1 MKIQNSS
8 FSYIGDV
15 NIKNQPHGK
24 GKIVWSSGESYEGD
38 FKNGQLDGFGEMRWT
53 DGTYQ
58 RGEFKNSEAHGVS
71 EWIDDGEVYYGRYD
85 NGLLLDYIEKDEYD
99 ARLRELRV
107 NDTGAGL
114 SAGAQTDGSLGK
126 NTQKSDTFPDISS
139 KNGDST
145 AKNSQNA
152 SSSAIYSSKGAQGD
166 NSAKNGEYDKGY
178 KAGYRE
184 GWEKR
189 DKDLDNDKTFILA
202 RIEGRRLGEK
212 DGYKKGYD
220 EGYKKGKEEE
230 KQAHSGE
237 KTYIDGRIEGRK
249 LGEKDGYKQ
258 GYDEGYKKGY
268 DEGYEKAKKEFSGGA
283 GTSSSLLDKMK
294 ELGESI
300 GYKKGYDEG
309 YKRGKESTGSSSS
322 YSSASSYSN
331 SATSSRKRNG
341 PSGLA
346 DKDAHDPCLNYKPD
360 GKVASFKSLYTYKG
374 EYFYDPVGVYGGY
387 NNVPHGR
394 GKYYDD
400 NGNVVIDG
408 FFVNGAQEGY
418 GWKKDEDGSIYEGYF
433 SDGLKHGLGRLVEK
447 DGTVTEGI
455 FIKGKIDHGFI
466 KQTLKNGTIF
476 EGYVAFDMYVW
487 DHGRVTYP
495 NGGVFEGRFGH
506 YPYKGWQDGT
516 YKIGSKTYE
525 GSWSGD
531 FVASRVTLTEYG
543 RKTEV
548 KAGKI

>member
-58 RGEFKNSEAHGVS
+58 RGEFKNGEAHGVS

-85 NGLLLDYIEKDEYD
+85 SGLLLDYIEKDEYD

-114 SAGAQTDGSLGK
+114 STGAQTGGSLGK
-126 NTQKSDTFPDISS
+126 NAQKSDTFPDISS

-166 NSAKNGEYDKGY
+166 NGAKNGEYDKGY

-189 DKDLDNDKTFILA
+189 DKDLDNDKTFIL
-202 RIEGRRLGEK
+202 
-212 DGYKKGYD
+212 
-220 EGYKKGKEEE
+220 
-230 KQAHSGE
+230 
-237 KTYIDGRIEGRK
+237 GRIEGRK
-249 LGEKDGYKQ
+249 LGEKD
-258 GYDEGYKKGY
+258 GYKKGY

-309 YKRGKESTGSSSS
+309 YKKGKESTGSSSS
-322 YSSASSYSN
+322 YSSASAYSN

-346 DKDAHDPCLNYKPD
+346 DKDVYDPCLNYKPD

-374 EYFYDPVGVYGGY
+374 EYFYDPVGVHGGY

-466 KQTLKNGTIF
+466 KQTLKNGTVF

>member
-1 MKIQNSS
+1 MRIQTEK
-8 FSYIGDV
+8 FVYIGDV
-15 NIKNQPHGK
+15 NEKRQPHGK
-24 GKIVWSSGESYEGD
+24 GNIVWAEGDSYEGE
-38 FKNGQLDGFGEMRWT
+38 FKDGRLNGFGTMRWT

-58 RGEFKNSEAHGVS
+58 TGEWKNGEANGVS
-71 EWIDDGEVYYGRYD
+71 EWLEDGEVLRGKFE
-85 NGLLLDYIEKDEYD
+85 NGILIEYISDDEYN
-99 ARLRELRV
+99 ARVRELNGV
-107 NDTGAGL
+107 
-114 SAGAQTDGSLGK
+114 SAPRTATSENGK
-126 NTQKSDTFPDISS
+126 KDAKSDTSP
-139 KNGDST
+139 N
-145 AKNSQNA
+145 N
-152 SSSAIYSSKGAQGD
+152 SKGIGTSTSKDTTVKSD
-166 NSAKNGEYDKGY
+166 NSEYDKGY
-178 KAGYRE
+178 KAGHKD
-184 GWEKR
+184 GWAKR
-189 DKDLDNDKTFILA
+189 DKDLDTDKTFILG
-202 RIEGRRLGEK
+202 RIEGRKLGEK

-237 KTYIDGRIEGRK
+237 KTYIDGRIEGRQ
-249 LGEKDGYKQ
+249 LGEKD
-258 GYDEGYKKGY
+258 GYKKGY

-309 YKRGKESTGSSSS
+309 YKKGKESAGSSSS
-322 YSSASSYSN
+322 YSSASAYSN

-374 EYFYDPVGVYGGY
+374 EYFYDPVGVHGGY

-466 KQTLKNGTIF
+466 KQTLKNGTVF

-543 RKTEV
+543 RKTEI

>member
-58 RGEFKNSEAHGVS
+58 RGEFKNGEAHGVS
-71 EWIDDGEVYYGRYD
+71 EWIDDSEAYYGRYD
-85 NGLLLDYIEKDEYD
+85 NGVLLDYIEKDEYD

-107 NDTGAGL
+107 NATGAGL
-114 SAGAQTDGSLGK
+114 SAGAQTGGSLGK

-152 SSSAIYSSKGAQGD
+152 SSSAAYSSKGAQGD

-184 GWEKR
+184 GWERR
-189 DKDLDNDKTFILA
+189 DKDLDNDKTFILG

-237 KTYIDGRIEGRK
+237 KTYIDGRIEGRQ
-249 LGEKDGYKQ
+249 LGEKD
-258 GYDEGYKKGY
+258 
-268 DEGYEKAKKEFSGGA
+268 
-283 GTSSSLLDKMK
+283 
-294 ELGESI
+294 

-309 YKRGKESTGSSSS
+309 YKKGKESAGSSSS

-341 PSGLA
+341 VSGLA
-346 DKDAHDPCLNYKPD
+346 DKDAHDPCLSYKPD
-360 GKVASFKSLYTYKG
+360 GRVGTMEWGMDLTYKG
-374 EYFYDPVGVYGGY
+374 EYFYDSAGIHGGHTH
-387 NNVPHGR
+387 VPHGR
-394 GKYYDD
+394 GKCYDKK
-400 NGNVVIDG
+400 GNLVIDA
-408 FFVNGAQEGY
+408 FFVNGAKEGY
-418 GWKKDEDGSIYEGYF
+418 GWEKTEDGDIYEGYF
-433 SDGLKHGLGRLVEK
+433 SDGQRHGLGRLVRA
-447 DGTVTEGI
+447 DGVVTEGI

-466 KQTLKNGTIF
+466 KQTLKNGTVF

-506 YPYKGWQDGT
+506 YPYKGWQNGT
-516 YKIGSKTYE
+516 YKIGSKTYD